1 MPKLPGPHTSL
12 KYLKLIFLWDPY
24 MDNDVHYD
32 SGQDPNLVS
41 QKGISFIFSSFRK
54 KVKNH
59 RKLLT
64 SDWMF
69 LVTVIQVVSEVML
82 NYCIV
87 LAIATYTIESYLHI
101 FLTRMLYMEYY
112 LEFIEKV
119 FIFRQVVFIILV

>member
-1 MPKLPGPHTSL
+1 
-12 KYLKLIFLWDPY
+12 
-24 MDNDVHYD
+24 
-32 SGQDPNLVS
+32 
-41 QKGISFIFSSFRK
+41 
-54 KVKNH
+54 
-59 RKLLT
+59 
-64 SDWMF
+64 MF

-112 LEFIEKV
+112 LEFIEKGV

>member
-1 MPKLPGPHTSL
+1 
-12 KYLKLIFLWDPY
+12 
-24 MDNDVHYD
+24 
-32 SGQDPNLVS
+32 
-41 QKGISFIFSSFRK
+41 
-54 KVKNH
+54 
-59 RKLLT
+59 
-64 SDWMF
+64 MF